1 MLSVS
6 GLTAGFS
13 GRDIF
18 SGLNFQITAKDRVG
32 LIGKNGAGKS
42 TLLKLVYGLMAPTEG
57 SIVFQPNITVGYLPQ
72 EIKVNS
78 EKTIVDEAKTAF
90 DHILNLEK
98 EIKEIEVQLAERT
111 DYESQSYLD
120 LITRLTELHEK
131 LGLHDAS
138 DIDSKTERVLKGLG
152 FKPAD
157 FKRSIK
163 EFSGGWQMRVELAK
177 ILLSMPDLILLDEP
191 TNHLDIDSIMWLE
204 DFFINYPGAMMMV
217 SHDKMFLDNVTNR
230 TLEIVNRKMYD
241 YKANYSKF
249 LQIREERI
257 QIQLASKKNQD
268 QYIKQQE
275 RFIERFKAKNTKAK
289 QAQSKQKQLEKVERI
304 EIDDVE
310 TSAIKINFPPA
321 PRSGD
326 KVLIAKELSKHY
338 EEKKVFNH
346 AEFEILRG
354 EKVAFV
360 GKNGMGKTTMVK
372 LINGLKPTMGEI
384 NLGHN
389 VKLGY
394 YAQIQ
399 ENTLNA
405 EETVFETLDNIA
417 TDEWRNV
424 SRLRGL
430 LGAFLFGAEEIDKK
444 VKVLS
449 GGEKSRLAIAKLLLD
464 PYNLLVLDE
473 PTNHLDMSSKE
484 ILKNALNNYDGTLI
498 IVSHDRDFL
507 QGLTNKTYE
516 FIDGKVKEHL
526 GTIDEFLDKKK
537 HENFRSFELD
547 NQKKQAEQ
555 KAKKEKQ
562 EKPSEQKVDY
572 QAKKELEKEI
582 RQLKKDVNNTE
593 KKVEEKEGEL
603 AELEE
608 KMLNPDLMN
617 DPEKSKQLAFQ
628 HGNIQKELDQFLSR
642 WEKQLE
648 SLSALE
654 DQLSNQFAV

>member
-1 MLSVS
+1 MRIVIYTGYHTNPWDPNNINNTGLGGTEQSV
-6 GLTAGFS
+6 LY
-13 GRDIF
+13 
-18 SGLNFQITAKDRVG
+18 LAKYLVAKSHYKVWVVG
-32 LIGKNGAGKS
+32 TVNPGDYEGVHYRNTSQFKSEVEWVDTIIGVSYINYLKEFEDFNYKNS
-42 TLLKLVYGLMAPTEG
+42 LFWVH
-57 SIVFQPNITVGYLPQ
+57 N
-72 EIKVNS
+72 
-78 EKTIVDEAKTAF
+78 
-90 DHILNLEK
+90 
-98 EIKEIEVQLAERT
+98 T
-111 DYESQSYLD
+111 DYYPWWNGEEIPNHRELLSHPK
-120 LITRLTELHEK
+120 LTNIICLTYWHKYNWIEQFPETK
-131 LGLHDAS
+131 D
-138 DIDSKTERVLKGLG
+138 
-152 FKPAD
+152 
-157 FKRSIK
+157 
-163 EFSGGWQMRVELAK
+163 K
-177 ILLSMPDLILLDEP
+177 ILVIPNGI
-191 TNHLDIDSIMWLE
+191 
-204 DFFINYPGAMMMV
+204 
-217 SHDKMFLDNVTNR
+217 
-230 TLEIVNRKMYD
+230 D
-241 YKANYSKF
+241 YKSFVNIFPQPKMVDGKLFSSSPFF
-249 LQIREERI
+249 LP
-257 QIQLASKKNQD
+257 KKNQD

-326 KVLIAKELSKHY
+326 KVLIAKDLSKHY
-338 EEKKVFNH
+338 EEKKVLNH

-372 LINGLKPTMGEI
+372 LINGLKPTLGEI

-417 TDEWRNV
+417 TDEWRKV

-516 FIDGKVKEHL
+516 FIDGKGKEHL
-526 GTIDEFLDKKK
+526 GTID
-537 HENFRSFELD
+537 
-547 NQKKQAEQ
+547 
-555 KAKKEKQ
+555 
-562 EKPSEQKVDY
+562 
-572 QAKKELEKEI
+572 
-582 RQLKKDVNNTE
+582 
-593 KKVEEKEGEL
+593 
-603 AELEE
+603 
-608 KMLNPDLMN
+608 
-617 DPEKSKQLAFQ
+617 
-628 HGNIQKELDQFLSR
+628 
-642 WEKQLE
+642 
-648 SLSALE
+648 
-654 DQLSNQFAV
+654 